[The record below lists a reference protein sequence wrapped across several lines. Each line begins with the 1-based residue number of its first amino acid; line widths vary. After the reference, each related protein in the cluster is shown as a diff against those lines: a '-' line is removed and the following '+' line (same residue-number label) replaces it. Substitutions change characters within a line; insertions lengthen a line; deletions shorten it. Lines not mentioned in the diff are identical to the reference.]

1 MEHHSVFYEPVNRLL
16 IALLGPPPVEKIATP
31 WLREFLFPDG
41 ASAWLPD
48 TAIMAFLLTILI
60 AIFFPVAA
68 RRFDRERPGA
78 VQNFLELVVSGIRNL
93 LEDVIGHGAGT
104 KYLPIIGTF
113 ALFIFLGNLFG
124 LFFPLQPP
132 TGSLSTTVAL
142 ALIAFVYF
150 NWQGIK
156 EHGLGK
162 YLWQLTGPSVLP
174 SKPTWLER
182 ILWFPLVALLFMIFL
197 TVESISNLARV
208 LSLSVRLFMN
218 ISGEHTVTGFF
229 ASLLPIF
236 APWPLMAL
244 GLFTALLQSF
254 IFITLTAVYINLST
268 AHEAH

>member
-1 MEHHSVFYEPVNRLL
+1 MEHHSIFYGPVNRLL
-16 IALLGPPPVEKIATP
+16 IALLGPPPVDKIATP
-31 WLREFLFPDG
+31 WVREFFFPDG
-41 ASAWLPD
+41 AQAWLPD
-48 TAIMAFLLTILI
+48 TAIMALLLTVLI
-60 AIFFPVAA
+60 AILFPLAA

-78 VQNFLELVVSGIRNL
+78 VQNFLELVVSGIRGL

-142 ALIAFVYF
+142 AVLAFIYF

-162 YLWQLTGPSVLP
+162 YLWHLTGPSVLP
-174 SKPTWLER
+174 DKPSWLER
-182 ILWFPLVALLFMIFL
+182 IAWFPLVLLLASIFL
-197 TVESISNLARV
+197 VVESVSNVARV

-236 APWPLMAL
+236 VPWPLMAL

-254 IFITLTAVYINLST
+254 IFVTLTAVYINLST
-268 AHEAH
+268 AHEEH